1 MLIRQLQGKTR
12 IDPIEIEI
20 YLSHLLHKDRSFVKA
35 FPEYNLNTRQTL
47 NLRGFLKRR
56 RNREPLPYILGYKD
70 FFGLRFK
77 VDKRVMIPRP
87 ETENLVDKAIKYAT
101 SPPFKGKQITIVDV
115 GTGSGNI
122 AISLAKNTPFAK
134 ILAIEKDKNALSLAR
149 ENIRDHGV
157 NNKIRLI
164 WGNLLEPIK
173 EGVDIVIANLPY
185 IPSAK
190 IKTLRPEIS
199 FWEPKIALDGGTS
212 GTHLYRKLFKQAKN
226 VLKPQGIVLYEI
238 DGNIFSKKL

>member
-1 MLIRQLQGKTR
+1 MLKIQLKEKSR

-20 YLSHLLHKDRSFVKA
+20 YLSYLLHRDRSFVRA
-35 FPEYNLNTRQTL
+35 FPEYNLSTKQIL
-47 NLRGFLKRR
+47 SLKDFLKRR

-70 FFGLRFK
+70 FYGLRFK
-77 VDKRVMIPRP
+77 VDQRVMIPRP
-87 ETENLVDKAIKYAT
+87 ETENLVDKAIKYAA
-101 SPPFKGKQITIVDV
+101 SPRLEDKQITIVDV

-122 AISLAKNTPFAK
+122 AISIAKNIPFAK

-149 ENIRDHGV
+149 ENIKNHGV

-164 WGNLLEPIK
+164 WGNLLEPIR

-185 IPSAK
+185 VPSGK
-190 IKTLRPEIS
+190 IKTLQPEIS
-199 FWEPKIALDGGTS
+199 FWEPKIALDGGTD
-212 GTHLYRKLFKQAKN
+212 GRHLYRKLFKQAKN